1 MNIYKYLCIYIH
13 KYIHIYTYTNIHAC
27 THAHMLTHTYTY
39 IHTTYIDKTL
49 KNMKKKLVLYSKV
62 KRNQADRY
70 RFCKADMEK
79 HVASIV

>member
-1 MNIYKYLCIYIH
+1 MYKHTCMHARAHAHTHVYIH
-13 KYIHIYTYTNIHAC
+13 
-27 THAHMLTHTYTY
+27 TY

-49 KNMKKKLVLYSKV
+49 KNMKKKLVLNSKV

>member
-1 MNIYKYLCIYIH
+1 MYKH
-13 KYIHIYTYTNIHAC
+13 TRMHTRARAH
-27 THAHMLTHTYTY
+27 THVY
-39 IHTTYIDKTL
+39 IHTHNIYIDKTL
-49 KNMKKKLVLYSKV
+49 KNMKKKLVLNSKV